1 MVLPIR
7 TGFHRFGPTT
17 TPAGRVVIAA
27 ARRSAHSPCTGPCEP
42 SLGFCL
48 RVMSWPQ
55 SEHVP
60 TVAVTHAWH
69 PRRSCQSIPQEV
81 VRVITASQLRAAAA
95 ELLEEGL
102 HRHPSVLW
110 HVREVN
116 LFDLR
121 GVRLRS
127 GQPLAGPERS
137 VARCSQLRLTRADAA
152 RIGRAAGPPYRRSP
166 QTSRGKAD
174 GRAARIDPAVGRTTP
189 GSGCHCAVRFRSP
202 GATGPPGCSCRI
214 P

>member
-1 MVLPIR
+1 MSGFADTHRVPPLR
-7 TGFHRFGPTT
+7 AHHHARGTGGYSDR
-17 TPAGRVVIAA
+17 A
-27 ARRSAHSPCTGPCEP
+27 RSAHSACTGPCEP

-121 GVRLRS
+121 GVRLR
-127 GQPLAGPERS
+127 
-137 VARCSQLRLTRADAA
+137 
-152 RIGRAAGPPYRRSP
+152 
-166 QTSRGKAD
+166 
-174 GRAARIDPAVGRTTP
+174 
-189 GSGCHCAVRFRSP
+189 
-202 GATGPPGCSCRI
+202 
-214 P
+214 